1 MVTLIELKAR
11 NFKHLKG
18 PGEEPFQ
25 IDFENLM
32 GVTAIQGRNESG
44 KTSVMEAIC
53 FALLGAGVKS
63 RGEKLEDYIR
73 YGANFTDVK
82 LRFKVGEDEYLVHRK
97 IYRKKSGH
105 DAWLY
110 RVLRDEKGDE
120 RLIRVAVKPAT
131 VDEVL
136 REILGL
142 DAETFKSTVLIL
154 QKDLKRLLEK
164 GPSEREALIN
174 AIMGREC
181 YDIAVE
187 RLKERRKE
195 LRGPHGK
202 GGELDR
208 EKDKL
213 KQLEELESQYRE
225 KRERKEHIQSE
236 INQLEVELSNLDESI
251 NTLKE
256 QVNLLEEYREALSKK
271 VALEGKIEGYREN
284 KGELKKRLEELK
296 KQIEEAKR
304 YAKVAEELKRLRK
317 LRSIYTG
324 LKTRVLGLMGLVL
337 LFIGLSLFFIRIF
350 IFGAVMLIL
359 GTPLIG
365 FSIKRLALD
374 NLRVGREIEKLIPME
389 EKYKRLPELEN
400 ELKMVNSRLEKA
412 DKEIRKLQR
421 QLEEIKLPELPEE
434 LKPYSSD
441 LLEEKREKYEE
452 ILKKREGK
460 SQRLEDL
467 KEELSEVKEFL
478 EKHEDIERKVK
489 EQRRLIQQLEHEL
502 ELIEVT
508 IRIIKE
514 TADATRRQVRPAM
527 EDYMASILP
536 RITNGKYA
544 DVQLLEDFRMKVY
557 DTDAGEYRLM
567 ERFSGGTEDQ
577 FLLALRLAFTLSLI
591 PKMKGT
597 YPRFLFLDE
606 AFVSSD
612 SERRRAI
619 MLLLKKEL
627 RETFDQIIVISH
639 HEDVLKEADH
649 RITLSEGRIIHR
661 S

>member
-53 FALLGAGVKS
+53 LALLGAGVKS

-120 RLIRVAVKPAT
+120 HLRRVAVKPAA
-131 VDEVL
+131 VDEAL

-195 LRGPHGK
+195 LRGPYGK
-202 GGELDR
+202 GGELER

-213 KQLEELESQYRE
+213 KQLEKLGSEYRE
-225 KRERKEHIQSE
+225 KRKRKEKIQSD
-236 INQLEVELSNLDESI
+236 IAQLKVELPNLRKSI
-251 NTLKE
+251 NTLEE
-256 QVNLLEEYREALSKK
+256 QVKLLDKYQKALSKK
-271 VALEGKIEGYREN
+271 EVLEGKIEGYRKN
-284 KGELKKRLEELK
+284 KGELKKRLGELK
-296 KQIEEAKR
+296 KQIKKAKQ

-324 LKTRVLGLMGLVL
+324 LKTRVLGLIGLVL
-337 LFIGLSLFFIRIF
+337 LFIGLSLFFIRVF

-434 LKPYSSD
+434 LKPFSPD
-441 LLEEKREKYEE
+441 LLKEKRGKYEE
-452 ILKKREGK
+452 ILKEEAGK
-460 SQRLEDL
+460 SQKLEYL
-467 KEELSEVKEFL
+467 EKELAEVEKFL
-478 EKHEDIERKVK
+478 EEHKDIERKVE
-489 EQRRLIQQLEHEL
+489 EQRQRIQQLEHEL
-502 ELIEVT
+502 ELIEET

-514 TADATRRQVRPAM
+514 TADATRKRVRPAM
-527 EDYMASILP
+527 EKYMESILP

-544 DVQLLEDFRMKVY
+544 EVQLLEDFRMMVY